1 MGKGTEARPQVDYET
16 LIRNALIALYQ
27 PTKLRGEDFHKLVA
41 RLFDLT
47 PREARVLL
55 EDNGFDPFSRVLKS
69 FKSYPYSRAEAAT
82 DVDE

>member
-1 MGKGTEARPQVDYET
+1 MGKGTEARPAIDHET

-27 PTKLRGEDFHKLVA
+27 PTKMKGEDFYKLVM

-55 EDNGFDPFSRVLKS
+55 EDNGFDPFARVLKS
-69 FKSYPYSRAEAAT
+69 FKSYPYSRSEAA